1 MNRIGTPETIGE
13 LNKKLILNHLRGEG
27 NMSRADLS
35 RKLGMSFPAVSSNVK
50 ALLDAGYIRETGEGN
65 NSLGRKST
73 MLSFNADRG
82 YIVGVDVGRFRLRVM
97 VANLL
102 GEVIASAHDKSRPHG
117 MVENI
122 CRLVREAV
130 QKSGKKPEQMLCICA
145 GIPGIINQGE
155 SYLAP
160 FVDSF
165 SEQELQDSL
174 MRCYP
179 QADLLL
185 ENCVNLGA
193 LGEQWKGAGASYGN
207 IAYVS
212 YGIGLGTAFIIDGKL
227 YKGANGA
234 AGEIGFMLTDPLN
247 MRSGFDEIGA
257 LEDTLSSQ
265 KINKCLQNGDFKE
278 ELVMLI
284 KKYEE
289 GEMYAKLVL
298 DEIALHLGMALVNIC
313 AVMNPEAIIMSGG
326 IGANLG
332 GLFRGRWEEM
342 LGNHVPFAP
351 KLIFSQMDNHET
363 MMGAIVTGINHV
375 HNK

>member
-1 MNRIGTPETIGE
+1 MSRIGTPETIGE
-13 LNKKLILNHLRGEG
+13 LNKKLILNHLRKEG

-50 ALLDAGYIRETGEGN
+50 SLLDAGYIREIGEGN

-73 MLSFNADRG
+73 MLAFNADRG

-97 VANLL
+97 VADLL
-102 GEVIASAHDKSRPHG
+102 GNVIASAHDVSKPHG
-117 MVENI
+117 LSENI
-122 CRLVREAV
+122 KRLVNEAV
-130 QKSGKKPEQMLCICA
+130 HKSGKNPEQMLCICA
-145 GIPGIINQGE
+145 GIPGIINQGK

-160 FVDSF
+160 FMESF
-165 SEQELQDSL
+165 SETELCDSL
-174 MRCYP
+174 KQDYP
-179 QADLLL
+179 AADVIL

-193 LGEQWKGAGASYGN
+193 LGEQWKGSGAGYRN

-227 YKGANGA
+227 YKGSNGA
-234 AGEIGFMLTDPLN
+234 AGEIGFMLLDPINL
-247 MRSGFDEIGA
+247 RQEFDEVGA

-284 KKYEE
+284 HKYEE
-289 GEMYAKLVL
+289 GEMYSKLVL
-298 DEIALHLGMALVNIC
+298 DEIALNLGMALINIC

-326 IGANLG
+326 IGANIG
-332 GLFRGRWEEM
+332 KLFQKRWEEM
-342 LGNHVPFAP
+342 LKSHVPFAP
-351 KLIFSQMDNHET
+351 KLIFSRMDNHET
-363 MMGAIVTGINHV
+363 MMGAIATGISHV
-375 HNK
+375 HSK